1 MVKVSYYL
9 MNKQKLG
16 FINKEVNDLMRKCET
31 LMRRINS
38 LKDLHSINEL
48 IQEIYKENEEMQ
60 IRIIEELIDK
70 GFIISIDEFY
80 RINGVDLVDKELYER
95 VKSEINEETDSD
107 EDVVRPK
114 GRMESYKKF

>member
-1 MVKVSYYL
+1 
-9 MNKQKLG
+9 
-16 FINKEVNDLMRKCET
+16 
-31 LMRRINS
+31 MRRINS